1 MSPKPGDFPTASSAA
16 TSIARNN
23 HKLAASSP
31 NTRHTVERPVIRM
44 LSAQPQAARY
54 AGSLRTGRRCPGGLL
69 PPEPAVDDVQPVCF
83 TGENADILQGIA
95 TDGTD
100 RRSKSFTGFL
110 AYHLGGE
117 AAYDAL
123 LMRSY
128 GTR

>member
-1 MSPKPGDFPTASSAA
+1 
-16 TSIARNN
+16 
-23 HKLAASSP
+23 
-31 NTRHTVERPVIRM
+31 M

-69 PPEPAVDDVQPVCF
+69 PLELAVDDGQPVCF
-83 TGENADILQGIA
+83 TGENADILQGMA
-95 TDGTD
+95 TNGTD
-100 RRSKSFTGFL
+100 RRAKSFTGFL